1 MIRHALIFWISVTLA
16 IFGFVISVLLEPF
29 VTMRM
34 LIIPLV
40 LLAIIY
46 YVYKNNMG
54 PGNYA
59 RSSNGSKVKIKPSQK
74 TMSKVAGIRKTQ
86 PEAGK
91 RKSYPFQVIEGN
103 KGKNDD
109 QLPKYH

>member
-1 MIRHALIFWISVTLA
+1 MIRHALIFWISVIFA
-16 IFGFVISVLLEPF
+16 IFGFVIGVLTEPF
-29 VTMRM
+29 YTLSK
-34 LIIPLV
+34 LILPLV

-46 YVYKNNMG
+46 YAYKMG
-54 PGNYA
+54 PGKYA
-59 RSSNGSKVKIKPSQK
+59 RSSNGSRIKVKPSQK
-74 TMSKVAGIRKTQ
+74 TMTKVAGIRKTQ
-86 PEAGK
+86 AAPGK